1 MAVTHQRV
9 SVGTTATKLTLDND
23 GKDGQT
29 VNVQNP
35 SGGVDVFIGGD
46 GVTTT
51 SYGYLLGAGLSLSI
65 ELDDDEKLYGV
76 VTTGTQTV
84 NILRQGSV

>member
-1 MAVTHQRV
+1 MAVSHARV
-9 SVGTTATKLTLDND
+9 SVGTTATKLTSDYD

-29 VNVQNP
+29 INVQNP
-35 SGGVDVFIGGD
+35 AGGVDVYIGGE

-51 SYGYLLGAGLSLSI
+51 DYGYLLKADTNFSV
-65 ELDDDEKLYGV
+65 ELQDDEKLYAV

-84 NILRQGSV
+84 NIIRQGT